1 MTGKTTRLYVEA
13 PVVRSELQ
21 GEPVGDYQRTGRKAK
36 FKITPLSGREYVQAQ
51 QVQSNVTHELKC
63 PYFAGANSSMRL
75 TAGEVAATPTRI
87 FNVESVVNE
96 NEANRFLVWR
106 CVEVT

>member
-1 MTGKTTRLYVEA
+1 MTGKTTRLHIEV
-13 PVVRSELQ
+13 PIMRSELQ
-21 GEPVGDYQRTGRKAK
+21 GEPVGEYARTGRKAK
-36 FKITPLSGREYVQAQ
+36 FKIVPLTGREYVQAQ

-63 PYFAGANSSMRL
+63 PYFSGANSSMRL
-75 TAGEVAATPTRI
+75 TAGEEAATPSRI

-96 NEANRFLVWR
+96 KEQNRFLVWR

>member
-1 MTGKTTRLYVEA
+1 MNANTILWVET
-13 PVVRSELQ
+13 PKLGSELL
-21 GEPVGDYQRTGRKAK
+21 GEPVGKYERTGRREW
-36 FKITPLSGREYVQAQ
+36 FDIRPLSGREFVRGQ

-63 PYFAGANSSMRL
+63 PYFAGANTGMRL
-75 TAGEVAATPTRI
+75 TNEAGTRI

-106 CVEVT
+106 VVEVV